1 MMRYLLILL
10 FPISLAGQQ
19 SDILLLQKNHRS
31 IRQFF
36 PGTTIT
42 FFTTEH
48 MGVSAV
54 IDYISRDSLFLLQ
67 YDVKMVP
74 NIFGTLSPD
83 TLAVYKLQFSL
94 KNIYSFPA
102 DPRKFAF
109 VTNGNLFMLGGSAYL
124 VLNLV
129 NTLREGDPPF
139 GKDNLPNI
147 IGGVTAFAF
156 GFLLHKTQV
165 TEYRLGKKYS
175 LKYLPAGN
183 GTTGNN

>member
-1 MMRYLLILL
+1 MIRFLLIFL
-10 FPISLAGQQ
+10 FPVSLAAQQ
-19 SDILLLQKNHRS
+19 SDILLLQKNHRT

-36 PGTTIT
+36 SGNNIT

-54 IDYISRDSLFLLQ
+54 IDYIKRDSLFLLQ

-74 NIFGTLSPD
+74 NIFGTFSPD
-83 TLAVYKLQFSL
+83 TLAVYNVNFSL

-109 VTNGNLFMLGGSAYL
+109 ITNGNLFMLGGGAYL
-124 VLNLV
+124 VLNIV
-129 NTLREGDPPF
+129 NTLREHDAPF
-139 GKDNLPNI
+139 GKDNMPNI

-156 GFLLHKTQV
+156 GFLLHKSQV
-165 TEYRLGKKYS
+165 TEYRLGRKYQ
-175 LKYLPAGN
+175 LKYLPVGD
-183 GTTGNN
+183 TTLAK